1 MPPAARDEPGD
12 VGRGIL
18 LPPYPGHVPFPP
30 TTSARPSAPAP
41 ARLVYALVASV
52 VTGLL
57 LAGVAFPVIGGLGLT
72 AKAGAD
78 EFLVLPDELEETPL
92 AQRSRI
98 LAADGSLLAILYREN
113 RVLAELRFIP
123 DMTRKAFIA
132 VEDARFYAHNGVDYK
147 GTLRAAVENSQAGT
161 VTQGGS
167 TLTQQYVKNAL
178 LQAASTKAGQ
188 DAARE
193 ATLDRKL
200 KEARYALAIE
210 RKFSKD
216 EILER
221 YLNIAYFG
229 NGAYGIGTASTFY
242 FGKPAKDLTLEE
254 GALLAGIVQSPGRFD
269 PVKAMSDPALMTRL
283 LDRRNLVLRRMALEG
298 FIPEVQRAQATAVK
312 PEFQLRPVV
321 SGCENPAVSA
331 PFFCDYVRR
340 VLEDTPVGLPL
351 GKTREERQDR
361 LLAGGLTIRTTL
373 DPIAQKAAQTAADEQ
388 IPREDP
394 YQAATAINSV
404 EPGTG
409 DVKAMAVNRW
419 FSEQKKPGHTKVN
432 LALGGSSGMQAG
444 STFKPFVLTAALQ
457 QGLPLGLSLY
467 SPNKYT
473 SDVFLNYTAE
483 GTEPYTLGNAGDTD
497 TGGGTYDL
505 RSGTWNSVN
514 TFYVQLA
521 ERVDVQAPPAL
532 AESLGVKQFKNG
544 SPTEPLLRGGAFTLG
559 VNEVSPLSMAGVYAT
574 FAARGLYCPPRAV
587 TEILDSKN
595 QPIPITNEPCKQV
608 IEQGIAD
615 TVNSVLQG
623 VIARGTGKS
632 AGIGRPAAGKTGS
645 TNGSRA
651 AWFAGYTPD
660 LATTVWVGKPQP
672 EDMKGVR
679 INGRY
684 YRQVYGGTIPA
695 AIWRETMRAALE
707 GVPET
712 PFERADQDVVLGEE
726 VEVPDVR
733 GLPYDVARATLTEA
747 GFGIRDGGRVS
758 AAPVPRGDIAY
769 TSPRAGRTV
778 RTGTTIT
785 LYTSNGR
792 ERVVEQAPAP
802 APEPAPAQ
810 ESPPES
816 TTAAGPGNG
825 NGNGKG
831 KKNGG

>member
-1 MPPAARDEPGD
+1 VSR
-12 VGRGIL
+12 
-18 LPPYPGHVPFPP
+18 LP
-30 TTSARPSAPAP
+30 SRSAPAP
-41 ARLVYALVASV
+41 VRLAYALLASA

-57 LAGVAFPVIGGLGLT
+57 LAGVAFPIVGGLGLT

-78 EFLVLPDELEETPL
+78 EFLVLPAELQQTTL
-92 AQRSRI
+92 AQRSKI
-98 LAADGSLLAILYREN
+98 LASDGSLLAILYREN

-123 DMTRKAFIA
+123 DLTRKAFIA
-132 VEDARFYAHNGVDYK
+132 VEDARFYAHHGIDYK
-147 GTLRAAVENSQAGT
+147 GTLRAAVENSQAGS

-188 DAARE
+188 NAAVE

-210 RKFSKD
+210 KELSKD

-229 NGAYGIGTASTFY
+229 NGVYGVGTASNFY
-242 FGKPAKDLTLEE
+242 FGKPAKDLTLDE

-269 PVKAMSDPALMTRL
+269 PVKARQDPKLMQRL
-283 LDRRNLVLRRMALEG
+283 LDRRNLVLRRMAAEG
-298 FIPEVQRAQATAVK
+298 FITEDRRAQTAASTPQFK
-312 PEFQLRPVV
+312 ISPVL
-321 SGCENPAVSA
+321 SGCENPAVQA

-340 VLEDTPVGLPL
+340 VLEETPVGEAL
-351 GKTREERQDR
+351 GKTKEERQDR

-373 DPIAQKAAQTAADEQ
+373 DPVVQKAVQTAADERV
-388 IPREDP
+388 PRDDP

-409 DVKAMAVNRW
+409 DVKAMAVNR
-419 FSEQKKPGHTKVN
+419 FYSEQKKPGHTKVN
-432 LALGGSSGMQAG
+432 LAIGGSSGMQAG

-473 SDVFLNYTAE
+473 SDVFLNYTE
-483 GTEPYTLGNAGDTD
+483 DGTERYTLSNAGDTD
-497 TGGGTYDL
+497 SGGGTYDM
-505 RSGTWNSVN
+505 RTGTWNSVN

-521 ERVDVQAPPAL
+521 ERVDLEAPASL
-532 AESLGVKQFKNG
+532 AESLGVKQFKDG
-544 SPTEPLLRGGAFTLG
+544 VPKDPLLRGGAFTLG
-559 VNEVSPLSMAGVYAT
+559 VNEVSPLAMAGVYAT
-574 FAARGLYCPPRAV
+574 YAARGLYCPPRVV
-587 TEILDSKN
+587 TEVLDSKN
-595 QPIPITNEPCKQV
+595 QPIQLTQEPCKQV

-623 VIARGTGKS
+623 VVQKGTGTS

-672 EDMKGVR
+672 EDMKNVR

-684 YRQVYGGTIPA
+684 YRQVYGGTLPA
-695 AIWRETMRAALE
+695 AIWRQAMQGALE

-712 PFERADQDVVLGEE
+712 RFEREDREVADGQE

-733 GLPYDVARATLTEA
+733 GQPYDVAVDLLTAA
-747 GFGIRDGGRVS
+747 GFGIRDGGRVA
-758 AAPVPRGDIAY
+758 AAPVQRGDVAY

-778 RTGTTIT
+778 RTGATVTV
-785 LYTSNGR
+785 YTSNGR
-792 ERVVEQAPAP
+792 ERFVQPAP
-802 APEPAPAQ
+802 SAEAEPAAYVPPATAPQ
-810 ESPPES
+810 P
-816 TTAAGPGNG
+816 TTETQAGPKGK
-825 NGNGKG
+825 GNGKG
-831 KKNGG
+831 KG